1 MERVTIIPEEL
12 KGVLESTPNVLGGSV
27 RFAGTRVL
35 VQSLLDT
42 IICGQS
48 IEDFLS
54 DFPEIPRHQAVAVIR
69 WEQNQVR
76 ESLGLS
82 KAG

>member
-1 MERVTIIPEEL
+1 MEKATRIPDEL
-12 KGVLESTPNVLGGSV
+12 VGVLESTPTVLGGSV

-42 IICGQS
+42 IFCGHS
-48 IEDFLS
+48 LEDFLS
-54 DFPEIPRHQAVAVIR
+54 DFPEIPREQAIAVIR
-69 WEQNQVR
+69 WEQNQIR
-76 ESLGLS
+76 ETLGLA